1 MKKKKIAKNNE
12 LFKFLLSEAAKP
24 FSGWDFS
31 YITKTGRM
39 VETPLTWNYASRILP
54 LLKRA
59 NTLLDM
65 GTGGGEF
72 LSMLQPLP
80 KQTYATEGYEP
91 NIQIARKKLKSLG
104 IKLIESHNDKTLP
117 FDDNFFD
124 LVINR
129 HESYVATEV
138 YRIIKS
144 NCQFITQQVGGLN
157 NLELN
162 KIFCGNVDHKYK
174 YWNLMYA
181 VKELVD
187 TGFKVI
193 EQKEEFPITRFYDV
207 GAIVYYLKAI
217 PWQIPDFSIE
227 KYCDSLA
234 KIHSKIKKYGY
245 IDIKNHQFFIVTK
258 K

>member
-1 MKKKKIAKNNE
+1 VKKNE
-12 LFKFLLSEAAKP
+12 LFDLLISEVAKP

-54 LLKRA
+54 FLRKAR
-59 NTLLDM
+59 TLLDM

-80 KQTYATEGYEP
+80 KKTYATESYQP
-91 NIQIARKKLKSLG
+91 NIPIARKKLESLG
-104 IKLIESHNDKTLP
+104 VKVIEIHNDKILP
-117 FDDNFFD
+117 FDDNYFD

-129 HESYVATEV
+129 HESYVASEV

-157 NLELN
+157 DLELN
-162 KIFCGNVDHKYK
+162 KMFCGNEDHEYK
-174 YWNLMYA
+174 YWNLA
-181 VKELVD
+181 FASKELVD
-187 TGFKVI
+187 AGFKTI
-193 EQKEEFPITRFYDV
+193 EQKEEFPLTRFYDV

-217 PWQIPDFSIE
+217 PWQIPNFSVE
-227 KYCDSLA
+227 KHCDALM
-234 KIHSKIKKYGY
+234 KIHCNIQEHGY
-245 IDIKNHQFFIVTK
+245 IDIKNHRFFIVAK